1 MGMYEYHAFILITNI
16 IKRESNMI
24 YDIFL
29 FKIDVKPFKIKMI
42 FFGLNFIFLGD
53 MI

>member
-1 MGMYEYHAFILITNI
+1 MGVNEYHAFILITNI
-16 IKRESNMI
+16 IKHDSNMI

-29 FKIDVKPFKIKMI
+29 FKIDVKSFKFKMI
-42 FFGLNFIFLGD
+42 LFGLNFIFLGD